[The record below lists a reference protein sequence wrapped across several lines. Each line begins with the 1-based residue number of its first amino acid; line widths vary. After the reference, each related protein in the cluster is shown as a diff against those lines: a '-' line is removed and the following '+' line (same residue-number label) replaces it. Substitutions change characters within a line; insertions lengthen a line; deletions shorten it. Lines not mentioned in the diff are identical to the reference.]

1 MEMTILFIAVVFVI
15 AGAVKGAIGL
25 GLPPITMG
33 LLVMVMPP
41 VEAAALTVA
50 PAFVTNVWQM
60 VDGPHLRR
68 LVRRLWPLMLC
79 AVAGTLAGA
88 GWLTAEN
95 ARTGTAIL
103 GAVLALYAL
112 SGLVSVQYTAGKRT
126 QKWLG
131 PVTGGLTG
139 LVTAATGVSSM
150 PVVPYFQSIGLEK
163 DALVQAMGLSF
174 TVSTL
179 ALSANLAAVNALS
192 WSLGQAAGIALA
204 AVLTGLWLG
213 QTFRKR
219 LNPAAFRLWFLSG
232 LLVLGF
238 YLFVRSVI

>member
-88 GWLTAEN
+88 GWLRRKTPGPALQFSVRFWLSTPSAVWCPCN
-95 ARTGTAIL
+95 IRLASARKNG
-103 GAVLALYAL
+103 
-112 SGLVSVQYTAGKRT
+112 
-126 QKWLG
+126 
-131 PVTGGLTG
+131 
-139 LVTAATGVSSM
+139 
-150 PVVPYFQSIGLEK
+150 
-163 DALVQAMGLSF
+163 
-174 TVSTL
+174 
-179 ALSANLAAVNALS
+179 SARS
-192 WSLGQAAGIALA
+192 
-204 AVLTGLWLG
+204 
-213 QTFRKR
+213 
-219 LNPAAFRLWFLSG
+219 PAD
-232 LLVLGF
+232 
-238 YLFVRSVI
+238 